1 MCAGA
6 PTPSKNA
13 TAASERAPAPPLMSV
28 TGPLTAREFRTLMA
42 ALGPFERA
50 PHLAVAVSGGAD
62 SMALCLLAH
71 GWARTRGGRIA
82 ALTVDH
88 GLRPESLSEA
98 RKLRA
103 WLRPLGV
110 THHIL
115 RWKGAAKWEKP
126 AANVQALARAARY
139 QLLTGWCRERH
150 VLHLLVAHH
159 LEDQAETFLL
169 RLGRGSGIDG
179 LAAMAP
185 VAELDG
191 ARLLRPLLAVPK
203 ERLRA
208 FLKARGQD
216 WIEDPSNRDPAHARV
231 RIRALLPTLAGEGMD
246 ARRLAATA
254 SRMSRARAALEEA
267 AAKILAGAATVYPA
281 GYCRLATGPLRA
293 APSEVGLRALA
304 RVLMCIGGAPYP
316 PRLERLERLYGALA
330 RDGLATARTLAGCRI
345 APARPGGGGVVW
357 VCRERAAVAP
367 PVPVKAGERVRW
379 DGRFLVELAP
389 EDKPRGKGTGRRRGR
404 GGDGAVTLGP
414 LSRDGWAEIVR
425 ADPSL
430 RSAPI
435 PAPVRPTLPALKD
448 AKGVLAVPHLE
459 YGRRPEKA
467 ATLRVASIFYFP
479 AQPLAGAGLTVV

>member
-1 MCAGA
+1 
-6 PTPSKNA
+6 
-13 TAASERAPAPPLMSV
+13 
-28 TGPLTAREFRTLMA
+28 
-42 ALGPFERA
+42 
-50 PHLAVAVSGGAD
+50 
-62 SMALCLLAH
+62 LLAH

-88 GLRPESLSEA
+88 GLRPESSAEA

-103 WLRPLGV
+103 WLKPLGI

-115 RWKGAAKWEKP
+115 RRKGAAKRERP
-126 AANVQALARAARY
+126 AANLQALARAARY
-139 QLLTGWCRERH
+139 QLLTGWCRARH

-185 VAELDG
+185 VTELDG
-191 ARLLRPLLAVPK
+191 VRLLRPLLAVPK

-231 RIRALLPTLAGEGMD
+231 RIRALLPALAGEGMD

-254 SRMSRARAALEEA
+254 SRMRRARTALEEA
-267 AAKILAGAATVYPA
+267 AAKVLAGAATVYPA
-281 GYCRLATGPLRA
+281 GYCRLETAPLRA

-345 APARPGGGGVVW
+345 APARQGGVAGVVW
-357 VCRERAAVAP
+357 VCREPAVVAP
-367 PVPVKAGERVRW
+367 PVPVGAGERVRW
-379 DGRFLVELAP
+379 DGRFLAELAAG
-389 EDKPRGKGTGRRRGR
+389 DKARGKGKGRPRGR
-404 GGDGAVTLGP
+404 EGDGAVTLGP
-414 LSRDGWAEIVR
+414 LGRDGWAEIAR
-425 ADPSL
+425 ADPSV
-430 RSAPI
+430 RSTPI

-448 AKGVLAVPHLE
+448 AKGVLAVPHLG
-459 YGRRPEKA
+459 YRRRPEKA
-467 ATLRVASIFYFP
+467 GTLKLAAIFCFP